1 MMDSDDYLRVSEILV
16 EIPFLTE
23 ETDKKRTAISNLSKL
38 SYKEIVYQKH
48 NRILV
53 SELREPENHNSLNS
67 FNSTREIY

>member
-1 MMDSDDYLRVSEILV
+1 MMDSDDYLRVSDILV
-16 EIPFLTE
+16 ETFLTE

-67 FNSTREIY
+67 TREIY

>member
-1 MMDSDDYLRVSEILV
+1 MMDSDDYLRVSDILV
-16 EIPFLTE
+16 ETFLTE